1 MVYLCNA
8 AVMSAVNSRHDLVE
22 EDDIL
27 AAEMNYSQFAY
38 EALLV
43 ENGITVKQ
51 LDSVLLE
58 FMASDAILPAS
69 AVRANLSVA
78 GISAD
83 EIDYVV
89 GRLKGVS
96 FLGVEVGPGRFEY
109 VEGDA
114 DSRRLDV
121 LARKYSQNTEEEPRY
136 SIHPAYRS
144 YLEVRN

>member
-1 MVYLCNA
+1 
-8 AVMSAVNSRHDLVE
+8 
-22 EDDIL
+22 
-27 AAEMNYSQFAY
+27 MNYSQFAY

-58 FMASDAILPAS
+58 FMASDSILPAS

-78 GISAD
+78 GIAAGN
-83 EIDYVV
+83 IDYVV

-96 FLGVEVGPGRFEY
+96 FLGVEVGQGKFLY

-121 LARKYSQNTEEEPRY
+121 LARKYSERTREEPRY

-144 YLEVRN
+144 YLEVQS